1 MADDRERPAPVEDT
15 PVRDRA
21 IATEHLPYRITAYG
35 EHVTVLARDGDDYM
49 TADEL
54 IEAVAQ
60 RVVVLLKDYDWGKD

>member
-1 MADDRERPAPVEDT
+1 MADDSNRPAPVEDT
-15 PVRDRA
+15 PIRDRV

-60 RVVVLLKDYDWGKD
+60 RVVVLLKADA